1 MARKDIF
8 RGPLPTQRDL
18 GSHIAFG
25 ADAANSDLRD
35 LQSITDGVHYRGLFV
50 AAVDHAVGALLV
62 ISGAVGIPVGIFHE
76 LLEGFGIALAE
87 QVARPLPAK
96 IVPCGVT
103 PGRAA
108 V

>member
-8 RGPLPTQRDL
+8 RGTLPIERNL

-25 ADAANSDLRD
+25 ADAAKRD
-35 LQSITDGVHYRGLFV
+35 LCDLQRITDGVHYRGRLV
-50 AAVDHAVGALLV
+50 AAVHHAVGALLV
-62 ISGAVGIPVGIFHE
+62 IPGAVGVTVSIFHE
-76 LLEGFGIALAE
+76 FLEGFRIALAE
-87 QVARPLPAK
+87 QIAGPLPAE
-96 IVPCGVT
+96 IVPCRVA